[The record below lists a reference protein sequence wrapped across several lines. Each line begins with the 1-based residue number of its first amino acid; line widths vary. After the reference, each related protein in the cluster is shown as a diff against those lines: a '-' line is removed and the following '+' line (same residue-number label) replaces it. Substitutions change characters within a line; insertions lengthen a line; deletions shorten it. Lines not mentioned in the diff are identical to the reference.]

1 MYMNE
6 VKKSNIVFYYAVL
19 YLLVFMHRRRAKML

>member
-6 VKKSNIVFYYAVL
+6 VKKVILFYYAVL

>member
-6 VKKSNIVFYYAVL
+6 VKKIILFYYAVL
-19 YLLVFMHRRRAKML
+19 YLLVLCTEGAKML